1 MSSNIISMK
10 DFFLKYRDIAI
21 SLNYCFKN
29 KSFLIPKVPLE
40 RNIVKISNKKIN
52 TELMR
57 EEIKN
62 FNKWTNK
69 DPFTH
74 KWKSITLKSYN
85 GENQDFLE
93 KHYFG
98 IKENNKFLY
107 TENINHFLNIRFF
120 LECLNCEIYL
130 VRLLKLEK
138 GGLIKYHTDGM
149 VFREEKEII
158 RIHLPIITDEKNI
171 VKIGYPLQEPAPGY
185 SIWNAITFYKKNLEE
200 GYLYYIN
207 VNTLHSVEN
216 RSEIDRVHLVIDLKP
231 NNIIRNKLGI
241 I

>member
-10 DFFLKYRDIAI
+10 DFFLKYREIAI
-21 SLNYCFKN
+21 SSNYCFKN

-98 IKENNKFLY
+98 VKEDNKFLY

-149 VFREEKEII
+149 VFREEKELI

-171 VKIGYPLQEPAPGY
+171 VKIGYPLQEPAAGY

-216 RSEIDRVHLVIDLKP
+216 RSEIDRVHLVIDLKQ
-231 NNIIRNKLGI
+231 NRIIRNKLGI